1 MGNEAKIAI
10 TLTMKDDG
18 SVVVENF
25 NRKVNESTDN
35 IKSMAGSLSL
45 IKFDSIINLGQR
57 AFNTAEQV
65 YRLTRTVAASGDE
78 IKRTAGVLGMTT
90 TDFQKFQYMAMR
102 SDVSAQGLTISV
114 RNLSRVMGEA
124 AQGSGESAEALQS
137 IGVSATD
144 TSGKLKP
151 LDQMVGEIAEKFSRL
166 KDGPEKIAL
175 AMKLF
180 GRSGEEIIPML
191 NQGKKGL
198 EELKIEFEKLGIAIS
213 PEMLDKMS
221 KADESFER
229 FEAKLKT
236 LKAVGLSPVVVEMG
250 HLIDKLVGI
259 ISLTERISK
268 GGNIP
273 ESISKTI
280 GNREAWLKARQNLG
294 WNTPEEAKELAASQ
308 SKAKPGSEIPK
319 PGETLLSVNAEAAKK
334 LSEALQEA
342 AKYEGEL
349 NRLYADDVEKFK
361 TLNLLA
367 DARVKAMDLMEQ
379 LGVKTKIGAE
389 REVGGIKEK
398 FKSLLG
404 MGYSDEELEEA
415 KKKLEE
421 DLKKIQEKYSQPS
434 GWKETEF
441 EEGRVRWH
449 QNIPK
454 AGLTGDVETMVQS
467 AIEDLQRMQAQA
479 VAATAPRT
487 MMIDY
492 KPVQNAKEAVEELR
506 KAMESIDGKVITISI
521 DGRMAING
529 ESIQK
534 IEDEL
539 GARYKNKRS
548 GLRSIVQKDNEYS
561 NY

>member
-1 MGNEAKIAI
+1 MGNES
-10 TLTMKDDG
+10 TLTLTFKVKDDG
-18 SVVVENF
+18 SIVV
-25 NRKVNESTDN
+25 DN
-35 IKSMAGSLSL
+35 ISKKINETTGNVESMSRSLSL
-45 IKFDSIINLGQR
+45 IKLDSIINLGQK
-57 AFNTAEQV
+57 AFHTAEQV
-65 YRLTRTVAASGDE
+65 YNLAKNVAASGDE
-78 IKRTAGVLGMTT
+78 IKRTAGILGMST
-90 TDFQKFQYMAMR
+90 TDFQQFQYMAMR

-114 RNLSRVMGEA
+114 RNLSRVMSEA

-144 TSGKLKP
+144 ANDKLKP
-151 LDQMVGEIAEKFSRL
+151 LDEMMRELAEKFSRL
-166 KDGPEKIAL
+166 KDGPDKIAL

-198 EELKIEFEKLGIAIS
+198 EDLKIEFERLGIAIS

-236 LKAVGLSPVVVEMG
+236 LKAVGLSPVVIEMG
-250 HLIDKLVGI
+250 NLIDKLVGI
-259 ISLTERISK
+259 INLTEMIGK

-273 ESISKTI
+273 ESISKTV

-294 WNTPEEAKELAASQ
+294 WNTPEEAKELGALQ
-308 SKAKPGSEIPK
+308 SKAKPGSETPK
-319 PGETLLSVNAEAAKK
+319 PGETVLSTNAEAAKK

-342 AKYEGEL
+342 AKYEVEL
-349 NRLYADDVEKFK
+349 NRLYADDVDKFK

-389 REVGGIKEK
+389 REVGGIREK

-404 MGYSDEELEEA
+404 MGYSPEELEEA
-415 KKKLEE
+415 RKKLEE

-441 EEGRVRWH
+441 EEGRVRLH

-454 AGLTGDVETMVQS
+454 TGLTGDVETMVQA
-467 AIEDLQRMQAQA
+467 AIEDLQRMQTTAEM
-479 VAATAPRT
+479 ATAPRT

-492 KPVQNAKEAVEELR
+492 KPVQDAKEAVEELR

-529 ESIQK
+529 GTIDMIES
-534 IEDEL
+534 EL
-539 GARYKNKRS
+539 ESRYTNKRS
-548 GLRSIVQKDNEYS
+548 RLRNTIEGD
-561 NY
+561 